1 MKLDRFDLI
10 VWSVAGALALAILGV
25 IALGDRVGARV
36 VRAFPADGGGVSAL
50 GRIGLEFA
58 QAMDTNSVVT
68 RLEIEPTVPG
78 NVQWEARQV
87 WFQPTQPFQPGVTY
101 TARLRAG
108 ALSRDGRAARQDYAW
123 TFRVREPYIVYL
135 SGVGGGAREVWRVPA
150 TGGTPEQLTRTDGR
164 LYDFAVAPDGER
176 IAYSLVNEARGADLW
191 LMERDGA
198 NPRLLVQ
205 CDADL
210 CTVPA
215 WSPDGAR
222 LAFSREPA
230 GLTPGTPN
238 GPPRVWTVTLATGE
252 AGPAYQDSQVLGYG
266 PTWSPDGR
274 RLAFFDGSNS
284 SIRLLDLQTQQE
296 MLIQTRMGTVGAWSP
311 DGRQMVYNDLDLETG
326 TPFTTLAIADFDAQ
340 TIKPFLRPGPDF
352 GDYGAPA
359 WSPDGAWIA
368 ISGRTPVSGP
378 GKQLW
383 LLRPDGSETRAVTDN
398 PLYTFGGYHWDAYG
412 RALVFQRFELNK
424 PYATPEVLVW
434 FAESGTTLFLAQ
446 DAATAEWLP

>member
-36 VRAFPADGGGVSAL
+36 VRAFPAEGGGVSAL

-58 QAMDTNSVVT
+58 QAMDANSVVT
-68 RLEIEPTVPG
+68 RLEIEPAVPG
-78 NVQWEARQV
+78 NVQWEEQQV
-87 WFQPTQPFQPGVTY
+87 WFQPAQPFQPNVTY

-108 ALSRDGRAARQDYAW
+108 ALSRDGRAAQQDYAW
-123 TFRVREPYIVYL
+123 TFRVREPYIAYL
-135 SGVGGGAREVWRVPA
+135 SGLGGGAREVWRVPMA
-150 TGGTPEQLTRTDGR
+150 GGTPEQLTRTDGR

-191 LMERDGA
+191 LMDRDGA

-230 GLTPGTPN
+230 GLTPGRPN

-274 RLAFFDGSNS
+274 RLAFFDGGNS

-311 DGRQMVYNDLDLETG
+311 DGRRMVYNDLDLETG

-383 LLRPDGSETRAVTDN
+383 LLRPDGSETRAVTDD
-398 PLYTFGGYHWDAYG
+398 PLYTFGGYRWDAYG

-434 FAESGTTLFLAQ
+434 FAETGAITLLVQ
-446 DAATAEWLP
+446 DAATPEWLP

>member
-1 MKLDRFDLI
+1 MTVTRFDYL
-10 VWSVAGALALAILGV
+10 VWGVAGALVLAIFGV
-25 IALGDRVGARV
+25 IAFGDRVGARV
-36 VRAFPADGGGVSAL
+36 VRAFPADGEGVSAL
-50 GRIGLEFA
+50 GRIGLQFA
-58 QAMDTNSVVT
+58 QAMDANSVVT
-68 RLEIEPTVPG
+68 RLEIEPPVTG
-78 NVQWEARQV
+78 TVQWEGQQV
-87 WFQPTQPFQPGVTY
+87 WFLPAEPFQPNVTY

-108 ALSRDGRAARQDYAW
+108 ALSRDGRAAQQDYIW
-123 TFRVREPYIVYL
+123 SFRVREPYIAYL

-150 TGGTPEQLTRTDGR
+150 VGGTPEQLTRTDGR
-164 LYDFAVAPDGER
+164 LYDFDVAPDGER
-176 IAYSLVNEARGADLW
+176 LVYSVVNDSRGADLW
-191 LMERDGA
+191 LMDRDGA
-198 NPRLLVQ
+198 NPRMLVK

-222 LAFSREPA
+222 IAFSREPA

-252 AGPAYQDSQVLGYG
+252 AGPVYPDSQVLGYG

-274 RLAFFDGSNS
+274 RLAFFDGGNA
-284 SIRLLDLQTQQE
+284 SIRLLDLETQQE

-311 DGRQMVYNDLDLETG
+311 DGRRMIYNDLDLETG
-326 TPFTTLAIADFDAQ
+326 VPFATLALADFDAQ
-340 TIKPFLRPGPDF
+340 AIRPFPDLGPAF

-368 ISGRTPVSGP
+368 VSGRTPEGGP

-383 LLRPDGSETRAVTDN
+383 LIRPDGSEARPVTND
-398 PLYTFGGYHWDAYG
+398 PLYTFGGYRWDAYG

-424 PYATPEVLVW
+424 PYAMPEVLVW
-434 FAESGTTLFLAQ
+434 FAETNTFTLLAQ
-446 DAATAEWLP
+446 DAATPEWLP